1 VRRRSAL
8 GPLAAAAAL
17 AVTGAAAAQGPA
29 PYRGIAR
36 PTRAKVKLQVSAT
49 GRVRFT
55 YACRENQQPYVYTGR
70 LRRGRFHIVR
80 HSQVIPKLTVIDLRG
95 RVTATRARGTLRQ
108 DVCQGA
114 VERWSATRRG

>member
-1 VRRRSAL
+1 VRRRFAL
-8 GPLAAAAAL
+8 GILAATAAL
-17 AVTGAAAAQGPA
+17 ALAGATAAQGSA

-36 PTRAKVKLQVSAT
+36 PTRDKVKLQVSAS

-55 YACRENQQPYVYTGR
+55 YACRESHQPYVYTGR

-80 HSQVIPKLTVIDLRG
+80 HSQVIPALTVVDITG

-114 VERWSATRRG
+114 VERWSTTRRG

>member
-8 GPLAAAAAL
+8 ATLAAAGAL
-17 AVTGAAAAQGPA
+17 VLAGATAAQGSA
-29 PYRGIAR
+29 PYRGTAR
-36 PTRAKVKLQVSAT
+36 PTGAKVKLQLSAN

-55 YACRENQQPYVYTGR
+55 YACRENKQPYVYTGR
-70 LRRGRFHIVR
+70 LRRGRFRIVR
-80 HSQVIPKLTVIDLRG
+80 HSQVIPKLTVVAISG

-114 VERWSATRRG
+114 VERWSAARRG